1 MTIGMTSHDGNFGI
15 LQIAARASCS
25 AHRECLK
32 LIKSEASP
40 DYISPYDRLSWSDAQ
55 VEQLLATGLHR
66 RELVSYFGAAEYRE
80 LARLARAAR
89 STPLA
94 ADAPR
99 VFIVP
104 GIMGSQLGL
113 ARRAPLP
120 HDVLWLDPTDI
131 AAGRLERLKPAGG
144 DGIVSLG
151 VVLYTYLR
159 LKLYLK
165 AAGFD
170 SVFHDYDWRLGV
182 DVLGD
187 ALAERLRRQSS
198 KKQMIVA
205 HSMGGLVSRAALRR
219 DIHVERVVLLGTPNF
234 GSFAPVQALRGTYA
248 VVRKIARLHPEQS
261 AEWLAA
267 NVFNAFPSLYHL
279 LPAPAHS
286 SGLDL
291 FDAAQWPGSGPRPCA
306 ELLAAARTLARTL
319 APADERFVVIA
330 GVNQETVTAIEHRRD
345 DFVYTITRH
354 GDGTVPT
361 VSALLP
367 GARTYYTPA
376 AHSELTRDARV
387 ARAVADV
394 LRSGKTRR
402 LPTRWQRASDAQA
415 RVSDRQLRR
424 TQTAKVDWSALS
436 AEARRI
442 FLQSLNEPPALKLRL
457 PARRALRARHAR
469 VRSAPHRSR

>member
-1 MTIGMTSHDGNFGI
+1 
-15 LQIAARASCS
+15 
-25 AHRECLK
+25 
-32 LIKSEASP
+32 
-40 DYISPYDRLSWSDAQ
+40 
-55 VEQLLATGLHR
+55 
-66 RELVSYFGAAEYRE
+66 
-80 LARLARAAR
+80 
-89 STPLA
+89 
-94 ADAPR
+94 
-99 VFIVP
+99 
-104 GIMGSQLGL
+104 
-113 ARRAPLP
+113 
-120 HDVLWLDPTDI
+120 
-131 AAGRLERLKPAGG
+131 
-144 DGIVSLG
+144 
-151 VVLYTYLR
+151 
-159 LKLYLK
+159 
-165 AAGFD
+165 
-170 SVFHDYDWRLGV
+170 
-182 DVLGD
+182 
-187 ALAERLRRQSS
+187 
-198 KKQMIVA
+198 
-205 HSMGGLVSRAALRR
+205 
-219 DIHVERVVLLGTPNF
+219 
-234 GSFAPVQALRGTYA
+234 
-248 VVRKIARLHPEQS
+248 
-261 AEWLAA
+261 
-267 NVFNAFPSLYHL
+267 
-279 LPAPAHS
+279 
-286 SGLDL
+286 L

-457 PARRALRARHAR
+457 PARRAHVMHASDQRRIALGDRGRAALHDARERQSPRQDLLRIEARGGKLGLIEVALCA
-469 VRSAPHRSR
+469 VAPRDGDRRGLRHQPATDSEAAKIEIRDRNRKCPFLTCGVSLEQ